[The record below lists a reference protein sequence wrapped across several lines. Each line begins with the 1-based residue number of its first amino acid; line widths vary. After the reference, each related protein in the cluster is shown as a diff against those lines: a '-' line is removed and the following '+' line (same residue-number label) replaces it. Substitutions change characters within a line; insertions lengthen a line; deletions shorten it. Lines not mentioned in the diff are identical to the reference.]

1 MIFARLGRS
10 SGFPRSDDINDFA
23 SIVRALWEHCTG
35 RKIIWKTVFS
45 FYYLFFRDSFVFIVE
60 R

>member
-1 MIFARLGRS
+1 MIFARVGRS

-23 SIVRALWEHCTG
+23 SIVRAIWKRRTG
-35 RKIIWKTVFS
+35 RKIIRKTVFS
-45 FYYLFFRDSFVFIVE
+45 FNYLFFGDSFVFIVE